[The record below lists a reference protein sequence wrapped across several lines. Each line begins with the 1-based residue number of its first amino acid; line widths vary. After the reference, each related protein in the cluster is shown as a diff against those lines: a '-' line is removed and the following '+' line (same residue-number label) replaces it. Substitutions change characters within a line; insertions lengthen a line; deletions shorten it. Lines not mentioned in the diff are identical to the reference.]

1 MLLCYYLLNCLG
13 LLHGSNLL
21 HGVINKSNSVS
32 FSNTI
37 GSIKELVASST
48 IMYKNTINIDYE
60 QRIKSQKR
68 IIEKINKRRIPHDIY
83 GLRIIYEDSLDINN
97 HEIAYAIKNLL
108 YTNFNSIDCFY
119 DDYIKYPKINNYQSL
134 HVYIVTNIIIEVQ
147 IRNRLM
153 HFTAINGTAS
163 NYH

>member
-1 MLLCYYLLNCLG
+1 MLLCLNLLNCLS
-13 LLHGSNLL
+13 LLYGPNLL
-21 HGVINKSNSVS
+21 YGIINESNSIS

-60 QRIKSQKR
+60 QRIKSEKR
-68 IIEKINKRRIPHDIY
+68 IIEKLNKQRIPHDIY

-97 HEIAYAIKNLL
+97 YEIAYAIKNLL
-108 YTNFNSIDCFY
+108 YNNFNSVDCFY

-134 HVYIVTNIIIEVQ
+134 HIYIVTNILIEVQ
-147 IRNRLM
+147 IRNSLM
-153 HFTAINGTAS
+153 HYNAINGTAS